1 MNRPSPHTTWAEV
14 TKSKT
19 AERYGIDNAPT
30 PTHKANLVAI
40 CQSIFEP
47 CREFIGGP
55 LHISSGYRSRALNN
69 KTPGGSLT
77 SDHLTGNALDLDC
90 DHFGIGTNAEL
101 FEFIKDNLQFSQL
114 IWEHGDNP
122 MKTNKAEPQPAWIH
136 VSFFQDQTKNKREVL
151 VASRDAAGRTIY
163 RRYVR

>member
-1 MNRPSPHTTWAEV
+1 MKNPSAHTTWAEV

-30 PTHKANLVAI
+30 PAHKANLLAI

-47 CREFIGGP
+47 CRESIGGP

-90 DHFGIGTNAEL
+90 DHFGVGTNAEL

-122 MKTNKAEPQPAWIH
+122 MKTNKAEPQPAWVH
-136 VSFFQDQTKNKREVL
+136 VSFFKDQVKNKREVL

>member
-1 MNRPSPHTTWAEV
+1 MKRPSTNTTWAEV

-19 AERYGIDNAPT
+19 AERYGIDNTPT
-30 PTHKANLVAI
+30 PTHKSNLVAI

-90 DHFGIGTNAEL
+90 DHFGIGTNADL

-122 MKTNKAEPQPAWIH
+122 MKTNKADPQPSWVH
-136 VSFFQDQTKNKREVL
+136 VSFFQDQAKNKREVL

>member
-47 CREFIGGP
+47 CREFVGGP

-77 SDHLTGNALDLDC
+77 SDHLTGNALDLDFS
-90 DHFGIGTNAEL
+90 DIGIGSNAEL
-101 FEFIKDNLQFSQL
+101 FEYIKDNLQFSQL